1 MALPFMVTSMG
12 EPILPLTMLLYMFV
26 QFSRKVLWLKLS
38 TTNND
43 PNVVLLYYLLAIVQQ
58 KGK

>member
-1 MALPFMVTSMG
+1 MG